1 MSFFKKGKCALEKEA
16 FLQKQQKRTAKYK
29 VCRLGRQN
37 LWYRLVQ
44 ELTRVPVVIFLGEK
58 KFFFQFI
65 FWATKMS

>member
-37 LWYRLVQ
+37 LWHRLVQ

-58 KFFFQFI
+58 KFFF
-65 FWATKMS
+65 